1 MEIHVVA
8 VPWST
13 HETQI
18 RQVCE
23 AVFTTEL
30 GTPISWDAE
39 DDAASHVLA
48 LNDAG
53 QPVGCVRLLAS
64 GRIDRFA
71 VLENSRCTGV
81 GLRLLLTIVAEAE
94 HSGCSKVHLDM
105 PVGGSSVY
113 HRAGFLPVG
122 HAFTAGDIFQQ
133 TMEIVLPIAFQSTG
147 EIEKP
152 IIRMQAAEDDLPTEL
167 LHFYGESACL
177 DGLHQCLTEAARNV
191 QIYSQYLD
199 HNLFDNYRIVEDLSR
214 FIRRAPLVT
223 LQILLHQSQLVVS
236 RGHRLI
242 ELARRMDS
250 KIEIRCVS
258 SDQPQDEHTCVLW
271 DDRGYWLLPDHRDY
285 VALANLYDPVRTL
298 RLWDRFSYLWS
309 RSSVDPELRVLRL

>member
-1 MEIHVVA
+1 MEIHVVT

-13 HETQI
+13 HETKI

-23 AVFTTEL
+23 AVFTAEL

-39 DDAASHVLA
+39 DYSASHALA
-48 LNDAG
+48 LNEAG
-53 QPVGCVRLLAS
+53 QPVGCVRLLPS
-64 GRIDRFA
+64 GRIDRLA
-71 VLENSRCTGV
+71 VLENNRRKGV

-94 HSGCSKVHLDM
+94 HLGCSKVHLDM
-105 PVGGSSVY
+105 PVGGSGVY
-113 HRAGFLPVG
+113 HQAGFLSIG
-122 HAFTAGDIFQQ
+122 HEFNAGDIFQQ
-133 TMEIVLPIAFQSTG
+133 RMEIVLPIPFHSTG
-147 EIEKP
+147 KIEKP
-152 IIRMQAAEDDLPTEL
+152 VVRIQDAEDDTPARL

-214 FIRRAPLVT
+214 FIRRAPPVT
-223 LQILLHQSQLVVS
+223 LQILLHGSQLVVS

-258 SDQPQDEHTCVLW
+258 SDQPQDEHSCVLW
-271 DDRGYWLLPDHRDY
+271 DNRGYWLLPDHRDY
-285 VALANLYDPVRTL
+285 EALANLYDPVRTSK
-298 RLWDRFSYLWS
+298 LWDRFSYLWS
-309 RSSVDPELRVLRL
+309 RSSVDQELRVLRL